1 MAMPSQKSLL
11 SLSLLLFLLILTP
24 ASSAPSFEEQSR
36 ALLIWK
42 ASLHLSPPPPPHALR
57 SWTRTPA
64 PAANASSFPCNWT
77 GIECDDA
84 GTHVVE
90 INLSNYSLKGT
101 LDAFN
106 FSSFPNLAVF
116 DLSLNSFHGTIPTH
130 ISALSKLTSLDL
142 SSNHF
147 SGSLPSAIVNLT
159 ALRYLY
165 LFENEI
171 SGSIPPEM
179 GNFRHLVHL
188 AMYSNRLTGSIP
200 PMLGNLSHLSF
211 LHLYSNQLS
220 GHVPPE
226 LGNLANLTELNL
238 SNNSLIGSIPPTL
251 GNLSHLTFLAL
262 FLNQLSGPVPPEVGN
277 LAHLTTLYLS
287 RNRLTGS
294 IPPTLG
300 NLSRLFD
307 LTLYDNQLSGHVPPE
322 LGNLSHL
329 SILYLYSNQLSGR
342 VPPELRNLTR
352 LTKLGL
358 FDNNFTGNLPD
369 ICRGKSLKLFAA
381 HHNNFI
387 GPIPEGFRNCTTLKR
402 VRLEHNQLTGNL
414 TQAFGV
420 YPNLYYIDLSHN
432 RFQGELSPTLG
443 AWQNLTMLNIS
454 HNNISGQIPPEIG
467 QLSQLKKLD
476 LSFNQLQGEIPT
488 SLGRLSNVYYLAF
501 EDNRLHGSV
510 PAEIGQ
516 LSHLQILD
524 LSKNRLSGPIPAKIG
539 DCSKLQYLSLS
550 QNHLNGSIS
559 FEIGNLISL
568 MDALDL
574 SHNMLSGEI
583 PQQLNKLHELTN
595 LNLSHNLLNGSIPSS
610 FQDMLSLSSIDF
622 SYNDL
627 EGPLPDSKAFK
638 LAPFEAFAEN
648 KKLCSSEVKGMMK
661 PCNSSSGHAHV
672 GKKHAKFLLIII
684 TMTVASAALLLVF
697 SAFYFNRLCRA
708 RVRNNIVAERKAE
721 EKGPN
726 VFVAWNFDGKLVYE
740 DIIGATEDFDDKYC
754 IGEGG
759 YGRVYRASLPTGQVV
774 AVKRFFQ
781 VGDDFERMRSF
792 RSEIQSLTEIR
803 HRNIVKLY
811 GYCSHPRCSFLVY
824 EYMERGSLCSILGN
838 EERAA
843 ELDWG
848 KRVKIIKGA
857 AHALSYMHH
866 SRSPS
871 IVHRDLSSNNILLDE
886 ELEAH
891 VSDFG
896 TARLIKPDSSNWST
910 LAGTCGY
917 IAPEFAY
924 TLRVTEKCDVYSF
937 GVLALEVMM
946 GRHPGD
952 LITRLSSSGG
962 SQGIRVVNAL
972 DPRLPLPVTAQDMQD
987 LTRVAV
993 LALACLRADPQAR
1006 PTMAH
1011 VSGELSSGGT
1021 GSTSVTIP
1029 EPFYSITFA
1038 QLMDLHQM
1046 NTMIQYTY
1054 SLVILVL
1061 YPHQLLNIDT
1071 RVHLFGIFGELYT
1084 VACSPTDAELV
1095 VTGGGDDKGFL
1106 WKIGRADWGAELQG
1120 HKDSVSTT
1128 SFSFD
1133 GQLVASGSFDGT
1145 IHVWDQSGSLKCML
1159 EGPGG
1164 GIEIC
1169 ISFAFQWLKWHPRG
1183 HLILA
1188 GSEDSTVWMWNADK
1202 GSYLNMF
1209 SGHGS
1214 SVTSGDFSPDGKSVC
1229 TGSDDASLRIWNP
1242 KTGENIHV
1250 VRGSHEFIHS
1260 LGHPYHTEGLTC
1272 LAITSD
1278 STCAITGAKDG
1289 SVHAVNIVTG
1299 KDGVTCLTWLG
1310 ASQYIATGCADGKVR
1325 VWNSLS
1331 GDCRK
1336 TFSGHSDVIQSLA
1349 VSANGEFLVSVS
1361 LDGTARVFEIAEF
1374 R

>member
-1 MAMPSQKSLL
+1 MAMPSQKSLLSL

-24 ASSAPSFEEQSR
+24 ASSAPSFQEQSR

-64 PAANASSFPCNWT
+64 TAANASSFPCNWT

-84 GTHVVE
+84 GTHVVQ
-90 INLSNYSLKGT
+90 INLSNSSLKGT

-106 FSSFPNLAVF
+106 FSSFPDLDVF
-116 DLSLNSFHGTIPTH
+116 NLSLNSFHGTIPTH

-159 ALRYLY
+159 ALRYLC

-200 PMLGNLSHLSF
+200 PT
-211 LHLYSNQLS
+211 
-220 GHVPPE
+220 
-226 LGNLANLTELNL
+226 LGNLANLTRLDL
-238 SNNSLIGSIPPTL
+238 SNNSLTGSIPPTL
-251 GNLSHLTFLAL
+251 GNLSHLTYLA
-262 FLNQLSGPVPPEVGN
+262 
-277 LAHLTTLYLS
+277 
-287 RNRLTGS
+287 
-294 IPPTLG
+294 
-300 NLSRLFD
+300 
-307 LTLYDNQLSGHVPPE
+307 
-322 LGNLSHL
+322 
-329 SILYLYSNQLSGR
+329 LYSNQLSGR
-342 VPPELRNLTR
+342 VPPELGNLTR
-352 LTKLGL
+352 LTLLGL
-358 FDNNFTGNLPD
+358 KYNNFIGNLPD
-369 ICRGKSLKLFAA
+369 ICRGKSLENFTA
-381 HHNNFI
+381 HHNNFT

-402 VRLEHNQLTGNL
+402 VRLEHNQLTGNI

-467 QLSQLKKLD
+467 QLSQLNKLD
-476 LSFNQLQGEIPT
+476 LSFNQLHGEIPI
-488 SLGRLSNVYYLAF
+488 SLGRLSNVYHLAL
-501 EDNRLHGSV
+501 EDNQLHGSV
-510 PAEIGQ
+510 LAEIGK
-516 LSHLQILD
+516 LSNLRILD
-524 LSKNRLSGPIPAKIG
+524 LSKNRLSGLIPAEIG

-550 QNHLNGSIS
+550 QNHLNGSIP
-559 FEIGNLISL
+559 FEIGNLVSL

-574 SHNMLSGEI
+574 SHNTLSGEI
-583 PQQLNKLHELTN
+583 PQQLSKLHELTN

-610 FQDMLSLSSIDF
+610 FQDMFSLSSIDF

-648 KKLCSSEVKGMMK
+648 KKLCSSEVKGIMK
-661 PCNSSSGHAHV
+661 PCNSSSGHAHI
-672 GKKHAKFLLIII
+672 GKKHAKFLLIVI
-684 TMTVASAALLLVF
+684 TTTAASAALLLVF

-721 EKGPN
+721 ERGPN

-781 VGDDFERMRSF
+781 VGDEGERMRSF

-824 EYMERGSLCSILGN
+824 EYMESGSLCSILGN

-866 SRSPS
+866 SRSPP

-917 IAPEFAY
+917 VAPEFAY

-937 GVLALEVMM
+937 GILALEVMM

-972 DPRLPLPVTAQDMQD
+972 DPRLPLPVTAQDLQD

-993 LALACLRADPQAR
+993 LARACLRADPQAR

-1021 GSTSVTIP
+1021 GSTSVTIL
-1029 EPFYSITFA
+1029 ESFYSITFA
-1038 QLMDLHQM
+1038 QLMDLHQ
-1046 NTMIQYTY
+1046 
-1054 SLVILVL
+1054 V
-1061 YPHQLLNIDT
+1061 
-1071 RVHLFGIFGELYT
+1071 
-1084 VACSPTDAELV
+1084 
-1095 VTGGGDDKGFL
+1095 
-1106 WKIGRADWGAELQG
+1106 
-1120 HKDSVSTT
+1120 
-1128 SFSFD
+1128 
-1133 GQLVASGSFDGT
+1133 
-1145 IHVWDQSGSLKCML
+1145 
-1159 EGPGG
+1159 
-1164 GIEIC
+1164 
-1169 ISFAFQWLKWHPRG
+1169 
-1183 HLILA
+1183 
-1188 GSEDSTVWMWNADK
+1188 
-1202 GSYLNMF
+1202 
-1209 SGHGS
+1209 
-1214 SVTSGDFSPDGKSVC
+1214 
-1229 TGSDDASLRIWNP
+1229 
-1242 KTGENIHV
+1242 
-1250 VRGSHEFIHS
+1250 
-1260 LGHPYHTEGLTC
+1260 
-1272 LAITSD
+1272 
-1278 STCAITGAKDG
+1278 
-1289 SVHAVNIVTG
+1289 
-1299 KDGVTCLTWLG
+1299 
-1310 ASQYIATGCADGKVR
+1310 
-1325 VWNSLS
+1325 
-1331 GDCRK
+1331 
-1336 TFSGHSDVIQSLA
+1336 
-1349 VSANGEFLVSVS
+1349 
-1361 LDGTARVFEIAEF
+1361 
-1374 R
+1374 